1 MPERIQEK
9 TDDFTLVDQSR
20 LSIQDEN
27 TEYTRFVKTG
37 QNIGVI
43 LLRFTSGSVTAP
55 AIT

>member
-20 LSIQDEN
+20 LSIQVEN